1 MPSRSCG
8 LQQIPS
14 LSTADEKF
22 EALCKVIMSR
32 RCPPP
37 EDLDALKALDLDRA
51 PGCKQNMLDALR
63 PSPENR
69 GHDLFWGMGETLL
82 HIAARVGNV
91 DAAKLLLRKG
101 AGINVVSRPS
111 DACPGTA
118 LHVACASGSTA
129 VVQLLLEARAD
140 RRPVKCGAGSALHI
154 ACDRGHV
161 EIVELLVNR

>member
-1 MPSRSCG
+1 MSVVPWS
-8 LQQIPS
+8 PNH
-14 LSTADEKF
+14 
-22 EALCKVIMSR
+22 EALCKVIMSNK

-37 EDLDALKALDLDRA
+37 EDLDALKMLDDA
-51 PGCKQNMLDALR
+51 PGGSKQRPLDALR

-69 GHDLFWGMGETLL
+69 DHDLFWGMGETLL

-101 AGINVVSRPS
+101 ARINAVSRPS
-111 DACPGTA
+111 DMCPGAA
-118 LHVACASGSTA
+118 LHAACASGSTA
-129 VVQLLLEARAD
+129 VVLMLLEAKAD